1 MIPQEPAETNPE
13 KTEVNNEP
21 AVEPEQDIAKVLE
34 ETKQKAADYLDS
46 WKRERADYQ
55 NYKKRVDQER
65 LEMGVYANTKL
76 ILALLP
82 VLDDFDRAFEA
93 VSHKHVKTD
102 WVEGIKLVERKF
114 KTILETQGL
123 SEIKAVGEVFD
134 PNQHEALMHVRG
146 EDGVVVQELQTG
158 YKLGDKIIRP
168 SKVAVGNGEIVEE
181 QKKANKEPEIT
192 ETKTEEKK
200 D

>member
-1 MIPQEPAETNPE
+1 
-13 KTEVNNEP
+13 
-21 AVEPEQDIAKVLE
+21 
-34 ETKQKAADYLDS
+34 
-46 WKRERADYQ
+46 
-55 NYKKRVDQER
+55 
-65 LEMGVYANTKL
+65 
-76 ILALLP
+76 
-82 VLDDFDRAFEA
+82 
-93 VSHKHVKTD
+93 
-102 WVEGIKLVERKF
+102 VERKF